1 MSSRKVG
8 ETQLQRSLQIPF
20 SQGRGRGAGQIGIN
34 LGNQPKPGS
43 ESVRRTVENREEDGL
58 DRRCKGRGRGRGGKG
73 KGLEC
78 YSSATNKGR
87 GRGKH
92 KLILN

>member
-8 ETQLQRSLQIPF
+8 ETQLQRSPQIPF
-20 SQGRGRGAGQIGIN
+20 SKGRGRGAGQKGID

-43 ESVRRTVENREEDGL
+43 ESVRRTVENREDGL

-73 KGLEC
+73 LEC

-87 GRGKH
+87 GRRKH
-92 KLILN
+92 KLILNW